1 MFEEER
7 LQKIAKYVQSKARA
21 SVRELCGIFGISES
35 TARRDLIELENRKL
49 LRRTHGGAVF
59 LEPVGLE
66 PTYPE
71 KEDRFRS
78 EKESIARRAAAL
90 IEDGDSLVVD
100 AGTTTLCLAEEL
112 ARFQRLTVV
121 TNSIYLSVRLASLP
135 NVCVVSTGGVLRKN
149 TMAFAGPAAETML
162 AGIHADK
169 AFLAANGLDLRYGL
183 STPSMEEAA
192 VKRKMM
198 EAAGQAYVLADH
210 SKFGRIAFAKFGALS
225 EIDACI
231 TGAELP
237 EEQLQEYGRGNVKIL
252 LAGN

>member
-7 LQKIAKYVQSKARA
+7 LQKIAKYVQSRARA
-21 SVRELCGIFGISES
+21 SVKELCGLFDISES

-49 LRRTHGGAVF
+49 LRRTHGGALF
-59 LEPVGLE
+59 MEPVKLE
-66 PTYPE
+66 PTYLE

-100 AGTTTLCLAEEL
+100 AGTTTLCLAGEL
-112 ARFQRLTVV
+112 ARFKGLTVV
-121 TNSIYLSVRLASLP
+121 TNSIYLSIRLAALP
-135 NVCVVSTGGVLRKN
+135 NVSVVSTGGVLRKN
-149 TMAFAGPAAETML
+149 TMAFVGPAAETML
-162 AGIHADK
+162 AGVHADK
-169 AFLAANGLDLRYGL
+169 AFLATNGLDLRYGL

-192 VKRKMM
+192 VKSKMM
-198 EAAGQAYVLADH
+198 EAAEQVYVLADH
-210 SKFGRIAFAKFGALS
+210 SKLGRVAFARFGALS

-237 EEQLQEYGRGNVKIL
+237 EQQLQEYERSNVKIL
-252 LAGN
+252 LAGK